1 MTQKDMLQLSKDF
14 KAGVIPEE
22 TIKEI
27 EKINSRSIEEIVAS
41 IDKLFEYKRHHLK
54 TMTIPDI
61 RKWVN
66 KKKISDEEK
75 KLYAEVN
82 KCTYEEALN
91 KAKERLE
98 EYEINTEFKHLD
110 MLYGLTP
117 ETRERRRK
125 SAQELVDKGYGEW
138 SSEGNAVIMKDG
150 KIMEY
155 LKDKMMI
162 SDKKQAKK

>member
-27 EKINSRSIEEIVAS
+27 EKINNRSIEEIVAY
-41 IDKLFEYKRHHLK
+41 IDRIFLVKKHHLEV
-54 TMTIPDI
+54 MTIPDI
-61 RKWVN
+61 RKWLN
-66 KKKISDEEK
+66 KKKISEEEK
-75 KLYAEVN
+75 KFYADVN
-82 KCTYEEALN
+82 NCTYEEAVR

-98 EYEINTEFKHLD
+98 KFDIEQEFKQLD
-110 MLYGLTP
+110 LMYGLTP
-117 ETRERRRK
+117 ETRESRRK
-125 SAQELVDKGYGEW
+125 SAQELVDNGYGEW

-150 KIMEY
+150 NIMEY